1 MYRFVALCWDN
12 RMEASSLEAQRLTDY
27 LLSPLSDMRP
37 VLDSTGMRVFHSPP
51 SKGAYDAYM
60 LQGSNGVVLGQLFQR
75 RGKENLNA
83 SSTFDSKESS
93 LIVESKGRHLI
104 DRYWGRYV
112 GFVSGNFGQSR
123 YVLRD
128 PTGGIPCFFTTTA
141 SSVDV
146 FVSSMEDFVQLNL
159 TDFTVNWNHIIAFF
173 MHVRLVTA
181 TTGFNEV
188 RQLTAGECM
197 SSDNGRKTMSYYWS
211 PVEVWSTAS
220 IDAVDEARL
229 MLREL
234 IRSCVGAW
242 ASRYESIVHELSGGL
257 DSTIVLACL
266 CEEISPSSILCL
278 NFFTETAEGDE
289 RVFARAAADFMGC
302 QLVEAPWSISDQ
314 SLESRL
320 DPARLSTPA
329 VLGLVG
335 KSLSLRERLVL
346 EHSAGA
352 LFTGRGG
359 DHLFQQDKSVF
370 IAADYARTLGIRPG
384 LVQAVSDTSRL
395 TKRSVWSA
403 FATAVQYGLLKTPF
417 DPYSVLKAPSILAD
431 DARDA
436 LVSEDYR
443 HAWVDA
449 AAGLPPCKIQQIFD
463 VVDCQPFAQMPNPY
477 PALIHPLISQ
487 PIIELCLQIPSYL
500 LAHGGRERGLVR
512 EAFRVDIPTSIF
524 RRESKGGTTSYFNR
538 MLGENLTFLRTLLLE
553 GSLVREGVISR
564 SAMERELSDRAIMRG
579 NEISSVLKAMRA
591 EAWIRNWTGV
601 CKG

>member
-1 MYRFVALCWDN
+1 
-12 RMEASSLEAQRLTDY
+12 MEASSLEAQRLTDY
-27 LLSPLSDMRP
+27 LLSPSSDMRP
-37 VLDSTGMRVFHSPP
+37 VLDSPGMRVFHCPP

-60 LQGSNGVVLGQLFQR
+60 LQGNTGVVLGRLFQR
-75 RGKENLNA
+75 RGKENLNVN
-83 SSTFDSKESS
+83 STFDSEESS
-93 LIVESKGRHLI
+93 RIVESKGRRLI
-104 DRYWGRYV
+104 DRYWGHYV
-112 GFVSGNFGQSR
+112 GFVSAGFGQSR

-159 TDFTVNWNHIIAFF
+159 TDFTVNWSHIIAFF

-197 SSDNGRKTMSYYWS
+197 SSDNGRRTASYYWS

-220 IDAVDEARL
+220 IDAVDEARS

-242 ASRYESIVHELSGGL
+242 ASCYETIVHELSGGL

-266 CEEISPSSILCL
+266 CEEISPSNILCL
-278 NFFTETAEGDE
+278 NFFTETPEGDE

-302 QLVEAPWSISDQ
+302 QLVEAPWSVSDQ

-320 DPARLSTPA
+320 DPSRLSTPA

-335 KSLSLRERLVL
+335 NSLSLRERLVR
-346 EHSAGA
+346 EHDAGA

-359 DHLFQQDKSVF
+359 DHLFQQDKSIFV
-370 IAADYARTLGIRPG
+370 AADYARTFGIRPG
-384 LVQAVSDTSRL
+384 LVQAVNDTSRL
-395 TKRSVWSA
+395 TKRSVWST
-403 FATAVQYGLLKTPF
+403 FATAVRYGLLSTPV
-417 DPYSVLKAPSILAD
+417 DPYSVLKVPSILAD

-436 LVSEDYR
+436 LVPDDYR

-512 EAFRVDIPTSIF
+512 EAFRINIPTSIF
-524 RRESKGGTTSYFNR
+524 CRESKGGTTSYFNR
-538 MLGENLTFLRTLLLE
+538 MLGENLSFLRTLLLE
-553 GSLVREGVISR
+553 GSLVREGIIGR

-601 CKG
+601 CKGCRSE